1 VHGAEVQLLC
11 ECVRADGLGGQNA
24 YYWKRIM
31 MGYGRDHPKLCVTPE
46 LVTLWGGCN
55 LGGKRAQLE
64 CSHILC
70 TREVEAQAGRGGG
83 EFSGASSSG
92 AVSTVPG
99 AQCVPGARV

>member
-1 VHGAEVQLLC
+1 MHGAEVQLLC

-70 TREVEAQAGRGGG
+70 TRKWKPKRE
-83 EFSGASSSG
+83 GA
-92 AVSTVPG
+92 AVSSQVPPLPE
-99 AQCVPGARV
+99 Q